1 MSEVL
6 IIKKR
11 KDFIRVA
18 AKGKKVTAFGLI
30 LQAARNL
37 SDVPQEQLPRIG
49 YTVTKKVGKAH
60 IRNRSKRRLRAAAR
74 LVFPKLALPGT
85 DYVIIGRY
93 NTKDLEFQ
101 RLVHH
106 MKKALIQINKELT
119 GNDDLAPETSDAAAD
134 LSD

>member
-6 IIKKR
+6 VIKKR

-37 SDVPQEQLPRIG
+37 SAENLSPRIG

-60 IRNRSKRRLRAAAR
+60 IRNRCKRRLRAAAQ

-85 DYVIIGRY
+85 DYVLIGRY
-93 NTKDLEFQ
+93 NTKDLEFS
-101 RLVHH
+101 RLVYH
-106 MKKALIQINKELT
+106 MKKALIQINRELN
-119 GNDDLAPETSDAAAD
+119 GYEESASEISDAAAD

>member
-37 SDVPQEQLPRIG
+37 SAENLSPRIG

-60 IRNRSKRRLRAAAR
+60 IRNRCKRRLRAAVQI
-74 LVFPKLALPGT
+74 VFPERALPNT
-85 DYVIIGRY
+85 DYVLIGRY
-93 NTKDLEFQ
+93 NTKDLEFS
-101 RLVHH
+101 RLVYHL
-106 MKKALIQINKELT
+106 KKALIQINKELT
-119 GNDDLAPETSDAAAD
+119 GNDESASEISNAAAD

>member
-37 SDVPQEQLPRIG
+37 SAENLSPRIG

-60 IRNRSKRRLRAAAR
+60 
-74 LVFPKLALPGT
+74 
-85 DYVIIGRY
+85 
-93 NTKDLEFQ
+93 
-101 RLVHH
+101 
-106 MKKALIQINKELT
+106 LIFVC
-119 GNDDLAPETSDAAAD
+119 
-134 LSD
+134 

>member
-37 SDVPQEQLPRIG
+37 SAENLSPRIG
-49 YTVTKKVGKAH
+49 YTVT
-60 IRNRSKRRLRAAAR
+60 
-74 LVFPKLALPGT
+74 
-85 DYVIIGRY
+85 
-93 NTKDLEFQ
+93 
-101 RLVHH
+101 
-106 MKKALIQINKELT
+106 
-119 GNDDLAPETSDAAAD
+119 
-134 LSD
+134 

>member
-18 AKGKKVTAFGLI
+18 SEGKKVTAFGFV

-37 SDVPQEQLPRIG
+37 LAENHPPRIG
-49 YTVTKKVGKAH
+49 YTVTKKIGKAY

-74 LVFPKLALPGT
+74 QIFPLLALPGT
-85 DYVIIGRY
+85 DYVLIGRY
-93 NTKDLEFQ
+93 NTKDIEFS

-106 MKKALIQINKELT
+106 LKKAFIQINKELI
-119 GNDDLAPETSDAAAD
+119 GNDEAALETSESAFNLAD
-134 LSD
+134 

>member
-37 SDVPQEQLPRIG
+37 SAENLSPRIG

-60 IRNRSKRRLRAAAR
+60 IRNRCKRRLRAAAQ
-74 LVFPKLALPGT
+74 LVFPKLALPDT
-85 DYVIIGRY
+85 DYVLVGRY
-93 NTKDLEFQ
+93 NTKDLEFS
-101 RLVHH
+101 RLVYHL
-106 MKKALIQINKELT
+106 KKALIQINKELT
-119 GNDDLAPETSDAAAD
+119 GNDESASEISNAAAD